1 MPPSASALKPS
12 SRKLRLVEQFQPVRI
27 LPGEYRL
34 VSLFD
39 SLSVKT
45 TPEMGEMLDRV
56 LPALIAGTD
65 LSSLVDGVPP
75 REAKAIRLMIRSLA
89 DRGLLERVDGSEQR
103 KRDAAALLPSTE
115 QRRFFSNFEAVTD
128 MSQNGKSKAN
138 GADVLQQRLTD
149 ATVMIVGLGRV
160 GSRVAQALASAGVGA
175 IVGADPGQ
183 VTAGDLADSAYTAA
197 DVGRPRE
204 QAAGERIAAVASRVA
219 FSVAGKGIFSRD
231 AASWPKALS
240 FLVLCE
246 DVFDPA
252 HHAAINRG
260 CIRNDVSWIG
270 YRSYRT
276 KIEIGPTVVPH
287 DTACFA
293 CYELR
298 RVSNYA
304 SFAEE
309 MELHERLAAAGA
321 QLGTLN
327 ITLGA
332 DLLALEVVK
341 SLTHF
346 TSAATYG
353 NVYVMDVVSLESKL
367 HPLLKIPR
375 CGECGA
381 AASKPAT
388 NVWRYDLKS
397 ETVES

>member
-1 MPPSASALKPS
+1 MPPSASALKRS
-12 SRKLRLVEQFQPVRI
+12 SRRLRLVEQFQLVRV

-45 TPEMGEMLDRV
+45 APEMGEMLDRV

-65 LSSLVDGVPP
+65 LASLVNGAPP
-75 REAKAIRLMIRSLA
+75 REAKAIRLVIRSLA
-89 DRGLLERVDGSEQR
+89 DRGLLERANASDQPE
-103 KRDAAALLPSTE
+103 RDAAALLLYAE

-128 MSQNGKSKAN
+128 MSQNGKSKASE
-138 GADVLQQRLTD
+138 ADVLQQRLSD
-149 ATVMIVGLGRV
+149 ATVMVAGLGRV

-175 IVGADPGQ
+175 IVGADPAA
-183 VTAGDLADSAYTAA
+183 VTVADLADSTFTEA
-197 DVGRPRE
+197 DVGRSRE
-204 QAAGERIAAVASRVA
+204 EAVGERIAAAASRVA
-219 FSVAGKGIFSRD
+219 FSAARKSVFGGD
-231 AASWPKALS
+231 AASWPKGLS
-240 FLVLCE
+240 FVVLCE
-246 DVFDPA
+246 DVFDPG
-252 HHAAINRG
+252 HHAAINRA
-260 CIRNDVSWIG
+260 CIRNNVPWIG

-309 MELHERLAAAGA
+309 MELHERLAAAGV

-332 DLLALEVVK
+332 DILALEVVK

-375 CGECGA
+375 CSECGA